1 MVSHWKLWFN
11 YGKLNILNAE
21 LIGRDGELMVTMG
34 SYGLL
39 VI

>member
-1 MVSHWKLWFN
+1 MVLWGNDGFTLGN
-11 YGKLNILNAE
+11 YGKLNAE

-34 SYGLL
+34 NYGLL